1 MIHYNYYYW
10 GPILFNTKIT
20 QVDLDNIKNLCSKDP
35 VKNNNK
41 HLAGDIK
48 HEYLINEEK
57 INDILKPYTQAFRHC
72 FKNWYN
78 RSIPEI
84 KASKAWVNYMQ
95 PGDYNPLHL
104 HLRCDFSSVIYL
116 KVPKELQKELEEY
129 KGTDEG
135 PGSIA
140 FFYGEHNPYFISWN
154 SFKPQTGDLF
164 IFPSA
169 LRHSVNPYKSK
180 CERISVSVNF
190 TIQGAK

>member
-1 MIHYNYYYW
+1 
-10 GPILFNTKIT
+10 
-20 QVDLDNIKNLCSKDP
+20 
-35 VKNNNK
+35 
-41 HLAGDIK
+41 
-48 HEYLINEEK
+48 
-57 INDILKPYTQAFRHC
+57 
-72 FKNWYN
+72 
-78 RSIPEI
+78 
-84 KASKAWVNYMQ
+84 MQ

-116 KVPKELQKELEEY
+116 NVPKELQKELEEY

-140 FFYGEHNPYFISWN
+140 FFYGEHSPYFISWN